1 VGGSW
6 RWREIFGG
14 TTGVAERGASCG
26 GKPFGRGVFESRF
39 PVRVRIRAIGFG
51 NAPDEGA
58 ARNFDEEIG
67 AGPTIHAFAEAGFT
81 ALGEEA
87 RLEMLGYEVI
97 EIVIGLQD
105 DIAAATAVATTGTTL
120 GAIGFT
126 EKGHAAF
133 TPMAGARE
141 NFYLVNE
148 HNQ

>member
-1 VGGSW
+1 VGRSR

-26 GKPFGRGVFESRF
+26 GKSFGRRVFGGQF
-39 PVRVRIRAIGFG
+39 LDRVRAGGFG

-58 ARNFDEEIG
+58 ARDFDEEIS
-67 AGPTIHAFAEAGFT
+67 AGPTIHAFAETGFT

-87 RLEMLGYEVI
+87 RLEMLGDEVV

-105 DIAAATAVATTGTTL
+105 DIAAATAVAAAGTTL

-126 EKGHAAF
+126 EKGHTAF
-133 TPMAGARE
+133 TPMAGAPE
-141 NFYLVNE
+141 NFDLVNE